1 MGRSARAHT
10 NGAHG
15 CQPRRNRSQRSA
27 WLASLRVGY
36 ELGQALEV
44 GPDGPPSRLSG
55 SRGRRYRSLPFRL
68 ERTAALS
75 LSRYRVGVSMASPRR
90 SLPFQC
96 ADDASSILGAHDGI
110 SSWMLHV
117 GRERSGPEQR
127 FVSAHER
134 LHHELHSTTPWGFVM
149 SVVGGQ
155 VRPEARMVWRWLAES
170 CRTTHEVFATYFAV
184 LLDDTNPQL
193 LAGNRVYQGY
203 QAVGEELRRHLPH
216 RGVLPHLHV
225 DALLRAAMA
234 PRQLLS
240 LSPEVILRLRLPD
253 CATNGC
259 PTSGCARSARCSVR
273 TASLCPCQGRTPRR
287 ITGTPV
293 TVTR

>member
-1 MGRSARAHT
+1 
-10 NGAHG
+10 
-15 CQPRRNRSQRSA
+15 
-27 WLASLRVGY
+27 
-36 ELGQALEV
+36 
-44 GPDGPPSRLSG
+44 
-55 SRGRRYRSLPFRL
+55 
-68 ERTAALS
+68 
-75 LSRYRVGVSMASPRR
+75 VGVSTASPRR

-155 VRPEARMVWRWLAES
+155 VTPQARMAWRWLAES

-203 QAVGEELRRHLPH
+203 QAVGEELRTMPRSRRYNHLSPA
-216 RGVLPHLHV
+216 GELPGTV
-225 DALLRAAMA
+225 QRSSPEAKEAFRQAREDAVRVYGKGDLADRAAY
-234 PRQLLS
+234 
-240 LSPEVILRLRLPD
+240 
-253 CATNGC
+253 ATLKKESEKCGDHWIAK
-259 PTSGCARSARCSVR
+259 SE
-273 TASLCPCQGRTPRR
+273 
-287 ITGTPV
+287 
-293 TVTR
+293 TVA